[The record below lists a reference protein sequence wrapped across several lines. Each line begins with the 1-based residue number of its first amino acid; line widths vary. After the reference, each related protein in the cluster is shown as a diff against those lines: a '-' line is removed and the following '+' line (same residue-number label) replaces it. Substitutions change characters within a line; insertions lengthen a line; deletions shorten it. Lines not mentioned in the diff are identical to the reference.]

1 MKNGRILK
9 CISLL
14 CLCAC
19 LVYAPAGFFGAE
31 VSAAE
36 QPLDFSQGYT
46 VILSEEGALNTLE
59 EIPDEDVPASVV
71 VLEEEGALTIAE
83 EIPDEPIPVKN
94 CSNDGEAEA
103 LPMNDVVILEEEGS
117 QDTLEEIP
125 DEPVPAAS
133 QNVSS
138 KEQVGFTVPVLVAVI
153 VLLIAV
159 AAGGFYLLI
168 KKRKGIAQ
176 K

>member
-1 MKNGRILK
+1 
-9 CISLL
+9 
-14 CLCAC
+14 
-19 LVYAPAGFFGAE
+19 
-31 VSAAE
+31 
-36 QPLDFSQGYT
+36 
-46 VILSEEGALNTLE
+46 
-59 EIPDEDVPASVV
+59 
-71 VLEEEGALTIAE
+71 
-83 EIPDEPIPVKN
+83 
-94 CSNDGEAEA
+94 
-103 LPMNDVVILEEEGS
+103 MNDVVILEEEGS
-117 QDTLEEIP
+117 QNTLEEIP

-138 KEQVGFTVPVLVAVI
+138 KEQGRFPVPGLVAAI